1 MEFIKYNDLYKE
13 ACLEIF
19 KSNTPKY
26 FEEYEYVDFK
36 KWLDEG
42 QMDKY
47 WVILKDEKI
56 VGCGGIFVSDDKKE
70 GGFAWG
76 MIHKDLHG
84 QGIGREFGKF
94 RIKELQRMT
103 NYRIRLC
110 TSQHTFRF
118 YEKLGF
124 ETYKF
129 KKDGFS
135 KGLDRYDMVLK

>member
-1 MEFIKYNDLYKE
+1 MEFLKYNDSYRDS
-13 ACLEIF
+13 CLEVF
-19 KSNTPKY
+19 RSNTPKY
-26 FEEYEYVDFK
+26 FEDYEHVDFK

-47 WVILKDEKI
+47 WVIVIDNKV
-56 VGCGGIFVSDDKKE
+56 VGCGGIFVSNKEEE

-76 MIHKDLHG
+76 MIHQDRHG
-84 QGIGREFGKF
+84 QGIGRAFSQF
-94 RIKELQRMT
+94 RIEELRKIT
-103 NYRIRLC
+103 DYRIRLC
-110 TSQHTFRF
+110 TSQHTFGF

-124 ETYKF
+124 ENYKF